1 MNKILRLRER
11 NAQLEKDLVEAG
23 TSRVSNATFTWRKST
38 PKEKVKKRTHHRQVK
53 KDKKAATSF
62 SYVSHAANK
71 RISVQYI
78 SSMMEKIGAK
88 PAQNRSQFKN
98 ILFRKNGDIMKEWDK
113 DTVFDKEIFSLTN
126 RLWIC
131 ILRYQYLRDVKY
143 DFGVPGARRGTH
155 IHDLAMDLEVPSD
168 CVEMYKNNSPDQ
180 YFYYPPMIVDLY
192 AQEQKKR
199 FKEHWYWLF
208 DMGGLELVDPSTY
221 FICS

>member
-23 TSRVSNATFTWRKST
+23 TSRVSNATFAWRKST

-98 ILFRKNGDIMKEWDK
+98 ILK
-113 DTVFDKEIFSLTN
+113 
-126 RLWIC
+126 
-131 ILRYQYLRDVKY
+131 
-143 DFGVPGARRGTH
+143 
-155 IHDLAMDLEVPSD
+155 
-168 CVEMYKNNSPDQ
+168 
-180 YFYYPPMIVDLY
+180 
-192 AQEQKKR
+192 
-199 FKEHWYWLF
+199 
-208 DMGGLELVDPSTY
+208 
-221 FICS
+221 